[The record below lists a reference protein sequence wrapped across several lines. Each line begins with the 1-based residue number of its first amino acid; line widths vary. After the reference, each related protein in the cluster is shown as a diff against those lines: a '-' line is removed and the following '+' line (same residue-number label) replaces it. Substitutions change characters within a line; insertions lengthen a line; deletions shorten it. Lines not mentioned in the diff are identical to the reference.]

1 MQATQKIA
9 VISLKNGQEEG
20 AVNSLLYESPEIK
33 STKTWMDLRSVLRNY
48 VRKNKAVVENSRH
61 HEGENLPKK
70 SIENVVAAETDVV
83 LPETHEAE
91 IKRRRYT
98 AYMSDL
104 GKKI

>member
-1 MQATQKIA
+1 
-9 VISLKNGQEEG
+9 
-20 AVNSLLYESPEIK
+20 
-33 STKTWMDLRSVLRNY
+33 MDLRSVLRNY

-61 HEGENLPKK
+61 HEGEKPKK
-70 SIENVVAAETDVV
+70 SKENIVAAETDVV

-104 GKKI
+104 GKKIKL

>member
-1 MQATQKIA
+1 
-9 VISLKNGQEEG
+9 
-20 AVNSLLYESPEIK
+20 
-33 STKTWMDLRSVLRNY
+33 MDLRSVLRNY
-48 VRKNKAVVENSRH
+48 VRKNKAVVENIRH

-70 SIENVVAAETDVV
+70 SKENVVAAETDVV

-104 GKKI
+104 GKKYNNFFFENPTYIYSDGST